1 MTYPVK
7 SLVTAS
13 ISLYSEP
20 TVQRSSQETGPREG
34 DLMTEYEQISVSGVC
49 SVTLM
54 SKVGPETLCTRIPV
68 PMRRS
73 EALAA
78 LRPMV
83 AAVSTT
89 GVGQPS
95 HAIGVGRQTGDCTGL
110 HHVRI
115 IEMSGAGVL
124 GRPPP
129 SRTPFSCA
137 GLRATSHTNRSFIWP
152 MNMGSLPQWLLPT
165 YRLERLTGSGK
176 RIDDVVATLAPFQ

>member
-7 SLVTAS
+7 SFVTVS
-13 ISLYSEP
+13 ISRYSEP
-20 TVQRSSQETGPREG
+20 TIQRSSQETGPRED
-34 DLMTEYEQISVSGVC
+34 DLLTEYEHISVSGVC

-95 HAIGVGRQTGDCTGL
+95 HAIGVGRQSRALQRTGTG
-110 HHVRI
+110 I
-115 IEMSGAGVL
+115 S
-124 GRPPP
+124 
-129 SRTPFSCA
+129 
-137 GLRATSHTNRSFIWP
+137 
-152 MNMGSLPQWLLPT
+152 
-165 YRLERLTGSGK
+165 
-176 RIDDVVATLAPFQ
+176 